1 MRKQIKF
8 ILMFL
13 LPLMLSGCDFP
24 VIRDIVKC
32 CNEAERENNSSNN
45 YQGNTSSGNTSSGN
59 TSSGN
64 TSSGNTSSGNTSSGN
79 TSSGN
84 TSSGNT
90 SSGNTQTPESYIP
103 KKYWGYWTQMDNGKE
118 YYINSQTVKY
128 KDYYW
133 NDLQDGISGFTLESE
148 NVLIYK
154 NVPLFRKHGKDRSFS
169 ASISGFSDSRAAL
182 ATKPA
187 KVKRENIS
195 NKEDKQT
202 LNMSSNATLVFTGA
216 VPGDEQKISFETDS
230 GSVIS
235 EATLPTVK
243 YDGENIGT
251 IPVIP
256 DGMYGFKTTYSVNNA
271 DSQGFM
277 YGNYYNYYEIDF
289 NLTNIGKAT
298 CDTSVYEVSWDD
310 SNLLVS
316 DFEKNGN
323 FSSIEPGKA
332 KTITGKFGY
341 KNFTEE
347 YKDVVLNIKITD
359 SRYNQT
365 WNDSVTLRFYRGI
378 VNLKVNARNFDESSN
393 ATLKG
398 FLIYPDGRSKRFT
411 VGHNK
416 TETVTVPWSKSDY
429 YLVFSGASADNE
441 MAYSFSFPQSNVAD
455 LNGIWTL
462 EEINSYES
470 NNTIAQA
477 YNVSNTFE
485 TIKSYLKNGDIDYYK
500 INNSSQEPSAGGLSY
515 DSYHICDSTDV
526 SNNNNNDDSINPGET
541 IGMDVKIYNS
551 GSSVAKGINVK
562 VSSESEY
569 ITFTSDTADFENI
582 SAQGYKT
589 YYKTKSYYD
598 GFNDY
603 YLPFKFTV
611 SESCPIN
618 TVIPITVTMTDSY
631 DTVWTD
637 SFDIN
642 VVKVGT
648 ELEYNTHYICDST
661 SVSSN
666 NNDDDSINPGE
677 TIGIDVK
684 IYNSGSSVAK
694 GINVK
699 VSSESEYITFTSDTA
714 DFEDIRAQGYN
725 TYYRTEVYYSTSDWF
740 SDSYLPFK
748 FTVSESCPIDT
759 VIPISVT
766 MTDSYDNVW
775 TDSFDINVVK
785 VGTEL
790 EYNAH
795 HICDSTDVSSN
806 NNNDDSINPGETI
819 GIDVKIYNSGS
830 SVAKGI
836 NVKVSSESE
845 YITFTSDT
853 ADFEDIRAGNYQ
865 SYYVK
870 KYGGSYY
877 GWFSD
882 SYLPFKFT
890 VSESCPINTV
900 IPITVTMTDSYDN
913 VWTDSFDINV
923 VKPDINLVLDN
934 YAISDTKSAGANNN
948 DDRNIN
954 AGECIYMDLRVHNKG
969 TVQAK
974 DVKIR
979 LSSESP
985 YITFDD
991 YSETLGTISGG
1002 YYATGYSDNFSSSS
1016 YNYDSSLS
1024 YVASSPAYKFSID
1037 ANTPVGSVITIDVK
1051 ITDSFGT
1058 QWTDTIDITVV
1069 EPYVSFKFEGYSISD
1084 ATNYDGDNNNDKKIN
1099 ELETIYMDIGI
1110 HNCGTTISKAVTVT
1124 LSTTSEYI
1132 TFTKSSYEYK
1142 SLYGGY
1148 YSTGYSSNKTSL
1160 DSSSYYPSKGY
1171 FKFTVK
1177 EGAAGKTVPIKVTFT
1192 DTDSNTWTDTFNF
1205 TIY

>member
-8 ILMFL
+8 ILITL
-13 LPLMLSGCDFP
+13 LLFTLSGCNYFSSSSSYD
-24 VIRDIVKC
+24 DDLD
-32 CNEAERENNSSNN
+32 AQGNNSSEN
-45 YQGNTSSGNTSSGN
+45 QGNTSSGNTQS
-59 TSSGN
+59 
-64 TSSGNTSSGNTSSGN
+64 
-79 TSSGN
+79 
-84 TSSGNT
+84 
-90 SSGNTQTPESYIP
+90 PESYIP
-103 KKYWGYWTQMDNGKE
+103 KKYWGYWTRMDNGYE
-118 YYINSQTVKY
+118 YYINSQTVQY
-128 KDYYW
+128 KDYDW
-133 NDLQDGISGFTLESE
+133 NKLQDGISGFTLESE
-148 NVLIYK
+148 NVLIYE
-154 NVPLFRKHGKDRSFS
+154 NVPLFRKYGKDRSFS
-169 ASISGFSDSRAAL
+169 ASISGFLDSRAAL

-230 GSVIS
+230 ESVIS
-235 EATLPTVK
+235 EATLPTAK
-243 YDGENIGT
+243 YNGENIGT

-289 NLTNIGKAT
+289 NLTNIGEAT
-298 CDTSVYEVSWDD
+298 CNTSVYEFSWDD

-411 VGHNK
+411 VRHNK

-455 LNGIWTL
+455 LSGIWTL

-477 YNVSNTFE
+477 RDVSDTCE

-526 SNNNNNDDSINPGET
+526 SSNNNDDSINPGET

-551 GSSVAKGINVK
+551 GSSVAKGITVK

-569 ITFTSDTADFENI
+569 ITFTSDTADFKDI

-589 YYKTKSYYD
+589 YYGTKCY
-598 GFNDY
+598 
-603 YLPFKFTV
+603 T
-611 SESCPIN
+611 
-618 TVIPITVTMTDSY
+618 
-631 DTVWTD
+631 
-637 SFDIN
+637 
-642 VVKVGT
+642 
-648 ELEYNTHYICDST
+648 
-661 SVSSN
+661 
-666 NNDDDSINPGE
+666 
-677 TIGIDVK
+677 
-684 IYNSGSSVAK
+684 
-694 GINVK
+694 
-699 VSSESEYITFTSDTA
+699 
-714 DFEDIRAQGYN
+714 
-725 TYYRTEVYYSTSDWF
+725 
-740 SDSYLPFK
+740 SYL
-748 FTVSESCPIDT
+748 
-759 VIPISVT
+759 
-766 MTDSYDNVW
+766 
-775 TDSFDINVVK
+775 FDD
-785 VGTEL
+785 
-790 EYNAH
+790 Y
-795 HICDSTDVSSN
+795 
-806 NNNDDSINPGETI
+806 
-819 GIDVKIYNSGS
+819 
-830 SVAKGI
+830 
-836 NVKVSSESE
+836 
-845 YITFTSDT
+845 
-853 ADFEDIRAGNYQ
+853 
-865 SYYVK
+865 
-870 KYGGSYY
+870 
-877 GWFSD
+877 
-882 SYLPFKFT
+882 YLPFKFT

-934 YAISDTKSAGANNN
+934 YAISDTKSAGTNNN

-1037 ANTPVGSVITIDVK
+1037 ANTPVGRVITINVK
-1051 ITDSFGT
+1051 MTDSFGT
-1058 QWTDTIDITVV
+1058 QWTDTINITVV
-1069 EPYVSFKFEGYSISD
+1069 EPYVSFEFDGYSISD

-1099 ELETIYMDIGI
+1099 ELETIYMDVGI
-1110 HNCGTTISKAVTVT
+1110 HNCGTTTSTKVTVT

-1132 TFTKSSYEYK
+1132 TFTKSSYEYG

-1192 DTDSNTWTDTFNF
+1192 DTDSNTWTDTFSL